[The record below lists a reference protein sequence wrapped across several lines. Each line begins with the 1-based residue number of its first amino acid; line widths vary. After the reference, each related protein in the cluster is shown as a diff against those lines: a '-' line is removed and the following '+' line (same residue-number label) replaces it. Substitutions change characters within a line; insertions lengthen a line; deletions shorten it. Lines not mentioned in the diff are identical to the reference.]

1 MPVRE
6 YTLMRNGV
14 KWSVQVEGLAHALPE
29 VGTPI
34 LSQVDHI
41 AALVAKREEIEKEID
56 KARAALWDDVTELW
70 EIEEIDSAARRV
82 TGSMGRIVADDKA
95 LAAALRAIETLRS
108 YCPSDA
114 RIESMPKGA
123 REALHFALA
132 DIETARKGVVP
143 A

>member
-1 MPVRE
+1 MAVRE

-14 KWSVQVEGLAHALPE
+14 KWGVQVENLAHALPE

-34 LSQVDHI
+34 LSQVDSI
-41 AALVAKREEIEKEID
+41 AALVAKREEIDKAID
-56 KARAALWDDVTELW
+56 KARASLWDDVTELW

-82 TGSMGRIVADDKA
+82 AGSMGRIVSDDKA
-95 LAAALRAIETLRS
+95 LAAALRAIETLRA

-114 RIESMPKGA
+114 KIESMPAGS
-123 REALHFALA
+123 REALHHALS
-132 DIETARKGVVP
+132 DIETARKGVT